1 MGQVWSR
8 KTPSFWNSSGIL
20 DFPLSP
26 CVDLVECS
34 LDPCAPPQQ
43 KQPMDRSGWSPSP
56 GASMSWSSYPAQPPG
71 GLTPR
76 RTGSKRPTRGRSAGG
91 VPGRAGA
98 EERGPKQS
106 ESVCGRFSFAHTS
119 IATECI
125 WQMQVDICCNCCRN
139 PLFSGNFFQFFSGI
153 FFIFFPLLLLH
164 LALFAFAF
172 CFCFCSCPL
181 LLLFAFCFCFCICF
195 CICFCFCFCFL
206 LLLLL
211 LLFAFCICFCFCFLL
226 FLLRLLCFFA
236 FPSAVAFC
244 FCFCFLLLLVLL
256 FYGVL
261 LLPLLLFFLA
271 RV

>member
-1 MGQVWSR
+1 MLIMIFKELFDPMASYNLQMHQTCRLRIIDECVFSCIHSGLVPPVLFIHIPKNVLLERRGNTNQTCFDTSSFSMFNPSR
-8 KTPSFWNSSGIL
+8 LNVFFQHLFPHLHTLAEMHRNGTPIFLG
-20 DFPLSP
+20 F
-26 CVDLVECS
+26 
-34 LDPCAPPQQ
+34 
-43 KQPMDRSGWSPSP
+43 
-56 GASMSWSSYPAQPPG
+56 
-71 GLTPR
+71 
-76 RTGSKRPTRGRSAGG
+76 
-91 VPGRAGA
+91 
-98 EERGPKQS
+98 
-106 ESVCGRFSFAHTS
+106 FF
-119 IATECI
+119 
-125 WQMQVDICCNCCRN
+125 
-139 PLFSGNFFQFFSGI
+139 NFFLVF

-164 LALFAFAF
+164 LALFAFAFCF